1 MVEPERRNV
10 MIVSSVIK
18 DQKTQNTPARIAGR
32 VIVNFVMI
40 FYSISCLYPIVWM
53 FYSSIKTSKDFEN
66 NIIGFPKTFE
76 ISNYIYVLTSGKIG
90 MYMYNTIRNTALS
103 LVFIVFFAFIN
114 GYFISRFKFP
124 GRRVLYIL
132 YMMGMLVPI
141 HALLIPLYILF
152 MRAGLTNHWYT
163 VALPNIAFNLPIS
176 LFLIESYIG
185 TIPRELEEA
194 ALIDGSGF
202 SRTLF
207 TIIFPLV
214 TPILVTVGIISFFSC
229 WNEFS
234 FSLVLLKNQNLF
246 SLPLGLTLFK
256 GIYQSNYPRMMT
268 TMVIAMVPALVIYI
282 AFAQKII
289 QGMMAGAIK
298 G

>member
-1 MVEPERRNV
+1 MDKSG
-10 MIVSSVIK
+10 I
-18 DQKTQNTPARIAGR
+18 QKTEKPKTRNSPSRLIGRILS
-32 VIVNFVMI
+32 NFIMI
-40 FYSISCLYPIVWM
+40 FYSVTCVFPIVWI
-53 FYSSIKTSKDFEN
+53 FYSSIKTSRDFEN
-66 NIIGFPKTFE
+66 NIIGFPKSFE
-76 ISNYIYVLTSGKIG
+76 IGNYIYVLTSGKIG

-103 LVFIVFFAFIN
+103 LLFIVFFAFIN

-124 GRRVLYIL
+124 GRRVLYTL
-132 YMMGMLVPI
+132 YMLGLLVPI

-152 MRAGLTNHWYT
+152 SRTGLANHWYT
-163 VALPNIAFNLPIS
+163 VALPNIAFSLPIS
-176 LFLIESYIG
+176 LFLVESYVG

-194 ALIDGSGF
+194 AHIDGSGF

-207 TIIFPLV
+207 TIIFPLA
-214 TPILVTVGIISFFSC
+214 TPILVTIGIISFFTC

-234 FSLVLLKNQNLF
+234 FSLVLLKSQSLF
-246 SLPLGLTLFK
+246 SLPLGLTMFK

-282 AFAQKII
+282 AFSKKII
-289 QGMMAGAIK
+289 QGMMSGAIK